1 MGKVNLKKFPITEEE
16 LKEVKK
22 NCRIGDKVRVF
33 NDWRTNL
40 KKTQRS
46 VERYGR
52 WEESKIIRKFS
63 HVALLENG
71 RYVDYVEI
79 AIQRRKAKK

>member
-1 MGKVNLKKFPITEEE
+1 MGKVDLKKFPITEEE
-16 LKEVKK
+16 
-22 NCRIGDKVRVF
+22 
-33 NDWRTNL
+33 L